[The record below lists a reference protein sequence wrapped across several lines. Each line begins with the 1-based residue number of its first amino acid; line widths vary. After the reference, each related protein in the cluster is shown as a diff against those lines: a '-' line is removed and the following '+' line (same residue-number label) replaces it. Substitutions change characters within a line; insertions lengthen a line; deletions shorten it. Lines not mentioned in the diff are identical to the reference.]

1 MMNQTGEITLNQL
14 KEQKEF
20 VHSYFRELRKA
31 QLQQEKADA
40 TGSDPTRAATPEGG
54 QLVLYEDAGEEEAAL
69 GMNQAD
75 A

>member
-1 MMNQTGEITLNQL
+1 M
-14 KEQKEF
+14 
-20 VHSYFRELRKA
+20 
-31 QLQQEKADA
+31 QQEKADA
-40 TGSDPTRAATPEGG
+40 TGSDPTRATPEGG